1 MDNARAAG
9 AAALLIVDDN
19 AKEPCALPAKELNFP
34 VVSVGKAVKYVF
46 SNPHVHRKAASEAT
60 CITTAALAPAEVD
73 DKLMLNVGARLLL
86 CWLVPDVRWV
96 LAPASA
102 GRAVATK

>member
-46 SNPHVHRKAASEAT
+46 SNPHVHRKAASESTA
-60 CITTAALAPAEVD
+60 ITTAALAPAEVD
-73 DKLMLNVGARLLL
+73 DRLMLHVGARLLL

-96 LAPASA
+96 LTPASTT
-102 GRAVATK
+102 RRMATK

>member
-1 MDNARAAG
+1 M
-9 AAALLIVDDN
+9 
-19 AKEPCALPAKELNFP
+19 PAKELNFP
-34 VVSVGKAVKYVF
+34 VVSVGRAVKYVF

-73 DKLMLNVGARLLL
+73 DKLMFNVGARLLL

-96 LAPASA
+96 LAPASV